1 MSKFLSFF
9 KANSVFCLSALGA
22 LVTAFFVP
30 PSAEYISYID
40 FRVLGLLFSLMT
52 VVAGLQKAGVFAM
65 VTVRLFRF
73 LKTVR
78 QMAGVM
84 IFACFFASMW
94 ITNDVSLITFVPF
107 ALVAFH
113 EAGEENELIKLVV
126 LQTIAANLGSMCTP
140 VGNPQNLYLYLV
152 SGMGAFSFV
161 SLLLPYTVI
170 SFILLCLSLFW
181 FPGRPVKALNG
192 GLVRWPVHQ
201 LFLYGFLFLSCM
213 LTVGNI
219 VDWRLTG
226 GLVTG
231 AVLFFDRPVLKRV
244 DYILLLTFA
253 AFFIF
258 IGNLKHIDFIYT
270 FLTAHTEGHEFLVS
284 LLASQVISNVPAA
297 ILLSGFTENFEGLML
312 GTDIGGLGTL
322 IASMASLISYKIYTV
337 RLGQAGQFLFTFTW
351 VNVVFLIILVGCYAV
366 IGK

>member
-1 MSKFLSFF
+1 MTKLISFF
-9 KANSVFCLSALGA
+9 KANTVFCLAAFLA
-22 LVTAFFVP
+22 FVTAFYVP
-30 PSAEYISYID
+30 PSMEYISYID

-52 VVAGLQKAGVFAM
+52 VVAGLQKAGIFAM
-65 VTVRLFRF
+65 ITVRLFRF

-113 EAGEENELIKLVV
+113 EAGEEKELIKLVV

-219 VDWRLTG
+219 VDWRLTA
-226 GLVTG
+226 GLVLG

-312 GTDIGGLGTL
+312 GTDIGGLGTM

>member
-1 MSKFLSFF
+1 MTKLISFF
-9 KANSVFCLSALGA
+9 KANTVFCLAAFLA
-22 LVTAFFVP
+22 FVTAFFVP
-30 PSAEYISYID
+30 PSMDYISYID

-52 VVAGLQKAGVFAM
+52 VVAGLQKAGIFAM
-65 VTVRLFRF
+65 ITVRLFRF

-192 GLVRWPVHQ
+192 GLVHWPVHQ

>member
-1 MSKFLSFF
+1 MTKLISFF
-9 KANSVFCLSALGA
+9 KANTVFCLAAFLA
-22 LVTAFFVP
+22 FVTAFFVL
-30 PSAEYISYID
+30 PSMDYISYID

-52 VVAGLQKAGVFAM
+52 VVAGLQKAGIFAM
-65 VTVRLFRF
+65 VTVRLFR
-73 LKTVR
+73 LLHTVR

-113 EAGEENELIKLVV
+113 ESGEEKELIKVVV

-152 SGMGAFSFV
+152 SGMDALSFV

-170 SFILLCLSLFW
+170 SFLLLCLSLFL
-181 FPGRPVKALNG
+181 FPARPVKPLDG
-192 GLVRWPVHQ
+192 GLVHWPIHQ
-201 LFLYGFLFLSCM
+201 LVLYGVLFLFCM
-213 LTVGNI
+213 MTVGNI
-219 VDWRLTG
+219 LDWRLTT
-226 GLVTG
+226 GLVLG

-258 IGNLKHIDFIYT
+258 IGNLKHIDFIYN

-297 ILLSGFTENFEGLML
+297 ILLSGFTENYAGLML

-322 IASMASLISYKIYTV
+322 IASMASLISYKIYTA
-337 RLGQAGQFLFTFTW
+337 RLGQAGKFLFTFTW
-351 VNVVFLIILVGCYAV
+351 MNGVFLVILVGCYEV
-366 IGK
+366 IAG